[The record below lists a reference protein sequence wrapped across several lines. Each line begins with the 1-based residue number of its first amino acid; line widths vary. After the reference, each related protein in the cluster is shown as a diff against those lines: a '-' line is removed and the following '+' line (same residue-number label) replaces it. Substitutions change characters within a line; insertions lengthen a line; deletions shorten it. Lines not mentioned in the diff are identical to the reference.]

1 MRGLSVNREL
11 CTAMVI
17 LRQVFGQ
24 VVFNV
29 AARLV
34 VPPPPPPTKTF
45 GLNNL
50 EPGAPLGGL
59 AQDVGN

>member
-1 MRGLSVNREL
+1 MGI
-11 CTAMVI
+11 MVRYIIFLI
-17 LRQVFGQ
+17 LGN
-24 VVFNV
+24 VV
-29 AARLV
+29 ALLV
-34 VPPPPPPTKTF
+34 GTPPPPPKLF

>member
-1 MRGLSVNREL
+1 M
-11 CTAMVI
+11 
-17 LRQVFGQ
+17 F
-24 VVFNV
+24 FNV
-29 AARLV
+29 AARLID
-34 VPPPPPPTKTF
+34 PPPKKKKLF